1 MTDDTAHIS
10 KSIPAV
16 EQETGV
22 DISQAYKVHAPF
34 IARVIEKLTG
44 AGPHVDDLLQETFII
59 AYKKRNQFEN
69 RSALR
74 TWLYGIA
81 KNLCM
86 HHKRGLA
93 RFLNFKEKLQAL
105 PDSHATRPDETLEVS
120 RELKI
125 AESVITSMSFK
136 QREVFVLYELEEME
150 GQEIAELLGI
160 PVGTVW
166 TRLHKARQVFQSKLE
181 KIQMRE
187 QSS

>member
-10 KSIPAV
+10 ESIQALDD
-16 EQETGV
+16 QDNV
-22 DISQAYKVHAPF
+22 DIGEAYQMHAPF

-59 AYKKRNQFEN
+59 AYKKRAQFEK

-86 HHKRGLA
+86 HHKRVLA
-93 RFLNFKEKLQAL
+93 RFLNFKEKLQSL
-105 PDSHATRPDETLEVS
+105 PNSVSQTPDQTLEVS
-120 RELKI
+120 RELQL

-136 QREVFVLYELEEME
+136 QREVFVVYELEEME
-150 GQEIAELLGI
+150 GPEIAELLEI
-160 PVGTVW
+160 PIGTVW
-166 TRLHKARQVFQSKLE
+166 TRLHKARQVFQSKIE
-181 KIQMRE
+181 KKRVRE